1 MNEMEPVIFDYD
13 KCNNDG
19 ICAHV
24 CPRKL
29 IALDAETSRPESIP
43 EAAELCINCG
53 HCLAVCPTS
62 AIALKGVNPE
72 DCRRIS
78 KKQLPNFEQVD
89 LLMRSRR
96 SIRVY
101 KDKPL
106 DREIIEQLLDTCRY
120 APSGS
125 NSQPVHWIV
134 ASGRERLDVL
144 AQMVIDWMQQEVD
157 AKSPLAERMHLDVVV
172 EGWKR
177 GEDRIFRGGPA
188 VMMTHAPEIGSLPS
202 ENCAIAMTFLDLA
215 AAVLRLGTCWVG
227 YLMLAAAQHPPIS
240 EALGIPQGHRFYGA
254 MIVGYPKYAY
264 QRIPQRNQPNLTW
277 W

>member
-1 MNEMEPVIFDYD
+1 MEPVIFDYD

-19 ICAHV
+19 ICVDV

-29 IALDAETSRPESIP
+29 IKLDAETSRPESIP
-43 EAAELCINCG
+43 QASELCINCG

-62 AIALKGVNPE
+62 AIVLKGVNPE

-78 KKQLPNFEQVD
+78 KKRLPDYEKVD

-134 ASGRERLDVL
+134 ASGRERLNEL
-144 AQMVIDWMQQEVD
+144 AQMVIDWMQQAVED
-157 AKSPLAERMHLDVVV
+157 KNPIAERMHLDVVV
-172 EGWKR
+172 ESWKR

-202 ENCAIAMTFLDLA
+202 ENCVIAMTFLDLA
-215 AAVLRLGTCWVG
+215 AAVLGLGTCWVG
-227 YLMLAAAQHPPIS
+227 YLMLAASQHPPIR
-240 EALGIPQGHRFYGA
+240 EALGIPQDHRFFGA
-254 MIVGYPKYAY
+254 MIVGYPKYSY
-264 QRIPQRNQPNLTW
+264 QRIPQRNQPNVSWL
-277 W
+277 

>member
-1 MNEMEPVIFDYD
+1 MEPVMFDYD

-19 ICAHV
+19 ICANV

-29 IALDAETSRPESIP
+29 IVLDAETSKPETIS
-43 EAAELCINCG
+43 EVSELCINCG

-62 AIALKGVNPE
+62 AITLNGVNPE
-72 DCRRIS
+72 DCPPID
-78 KKQLPNFEQVD
+78 KKELPVYEQVD

-96 SIRVY
+96 SIRAY

-106 DREIIEQLLDTCRY
+106 DRKIIEQLLDTCRY

-134 ASGRERLDVL
+134 ASGHERLNSL
-144 AQMVIDWMQQEVD
+144 AQMVIDWMQQAVE
-157 AKSPLAERMHLDVVV
+157 AKSPIAERMHLDVVV
-172 EGWKR
+172 ESWKR

-188 VMMTHAPEIGSLPS
+188 VLMTYAPEIGSLPS
-202 ENCAIAMTFLDLA
+202 ENCVIAMTFLDLA
-215 AAVLRLGTCWVG
+215 AASLGLGTCWVG
-227 YLMLAAAQHPPIS
+227 YLMLAASEHSPII
-240 EALGIPQGHRFYGA
+240 EALGIPQDHCFCGA
-254 MIVGYPKYAY
+254 MIVGYPKYTY
-264 QRIPQRNQPNLTW
+264 QRIPQRNQLNVSW

>member
-1 MNEMEPVIFDYD
+1 MEPVIFDYD

-19 ICAHV
+19 ICAAV

-29 IALDAETSRPESIP
+29 IKLDAESSKPESIP

-62 AIALKGVNPE
+62 AIILKGVNSE
-72 DCRRIS
+72 DCPRIN
-78 KKQLPNFEQVD
+78 KKRLPDYEQVD

-101 KDKPL
+101 KDTPL
-106 DREIIEQLLDTCRY
+106 DHEIIEQLLDTCRY

-134 ASGRERLDVL
+134 ASGRERVNDL
-144 AQMVIDWMQQEVD
+144 AQMVIDWMQQAVED
-157 AKSPLAERMHLDVVV
+157 NNPITERMNLDVVV

-202 ENCAIAMTFLDLA
+202 ENCVIAMTFLDLA
-215 AAVLRLGTCWVG
+215 AAVLGLGTCWVG
-227 YLMLAAAQHPPIS
+227 YLMLAASQHPPIR
-240 EALGIPQGHRFYGA
+240 EALGIPQDHRFFGA
-254 MIVGYPKYAY
+254 MIVGYPKFSY
-264 QRIPQRNQPNLTW
+264 QRIPQRNQPNVSW

>member
-1 MNEMEPVIFDYD
+1 MEPVIFDYD

-215 AAVLRLGTCWVG
+215 AAVLGLGTCWVG